1 MAGKITERE
10 IIKKIRENAVIS
22 ADGLVRG
29 IGDDCSVFGEP
40 GASWLVSTDMLVD
53 SVHFD
58 RSWHEPHLLGR
69 KSVAVNL
76 SDIAAMGGAPKFML
90 ISMSLPAGIGDA
102 WILSWFEGVTEI
114 LEEHDCL
121 LIGGDTVSG
130 GELSFSLTV
139 LGTQLPEGP
148 IYRSGARE
156 GESVYVSGAL
166 GSSAAGLALLRKI
179 QQRKIA
185 EKRSEWEE
193 VLSAHLNPSPQIE
206 LGKLL
211 CRSRYV
217 SAMQDISDGLA
228 TDLGHICCES
238 GVRAEIEEDKLPSLA
253 LLDGLCS
260 SYDMVKRDLLLRGGD
275 DYQLVFTVKKGC
287 EGELETLVKR
297 ESQEKIHRVGVLR
310 NGRGV
315 FLRNSRGRREEIS
328 FSGYE
333 HTVR

>member
-185 EKRSEWEE
+185 EKRSGNCW
-193 VLSAHLNPSPQIE
+193 AP
-206 LGKLL
+206 
-211 CRSRYV
+211 
-217 SAMQDISDGLA
+217 
-228 TDLGHICCES
+228 
-238 GVRAEIEEDKLPSLA
+238 
-253 LLDGLCS
+253 
-260 SYDMVKRDLLLRGGD
+260 
-275 DYQLVFTVKKGC
+275 
-287 EGELETLVKR
+287 
-297 ESQEKIHRVGVLR
+297 
-310 NGRGV
+310 
-315 FLRNSRGRREEIS
+315 
-328 FSGYE
+328 
-333 HTVR
+333 